1 MTILA
6 PKMEAIVAHLVD
18 KRFVERANTALL
30 LGILWSGLALCVLG
44 ALSYDIAYWFGGWR
58 HAALCARF
66 PCSRVS
72 AAPWRPLYR
81 TYERV
86 PASVSNSYALPVT
99 LRTG

>member
-44 ALSYDIAYWFGGWR
+44 ALSYDIAYWFGGW
-58 HAALCARF
+58 
-66 PCSRVS
+66 
-72 AAPWRPLYR
+72 
-81 TYERV
+81 
-86 PASVSNSYALPVT
+86 
-99 LRTG
+99 